1 MRRSRVRSIVIRMR
15 TVLVLLFLVLLTTCA
30 QPHWAEAVAAADPA
44 FGGGEALEF
53 MLRLSPVDKLVGDP
67 LQRTRFLREQRDQQD
82 AEAMKLVLELTTESA
97 AAPALEF
104 LRSDAGNAF
113 VQAELSVIGLYPFHA
128 EMTQQRTARFSD
140 PAQVGESASRDVA
153 HATQVIGEGGSGSP
167 SLLAEAIG
175 AARLTPDHAHAIGAF
190 FTSDDGVRWLAVR
203 AEAWARTHQRLQ
215 SFRTEARARGFLWTP
230 PEDLEELIL
239 PPSTYRESAEP
250 RSTGSGR

>member
-1 MRRSRVRSIVIRMR
+1 MRSNPAPMRVVA
-15 TVLVLLFLVLLTTCA
+15 VWLLLSLLIACT
-30 QPHWAEAVAAADPA
+30 QPRWANAVAAADPA

-53 MLRLSPVDKLVGDP
+53 LLGHSPNDKLVGNP
-67 LQRTRFLREQRDQQD
+67 LERARFLREQRERHD
-82 AEAMKLVLELTTESA
+82 A
-97 AAPALEF
+97 AAVDLVHELASGAAAEPALEF

-113 VQAELSVIGLYPFHA
+113 VQAELWVIGLYPFHA
-128 EMTQQRTARFSD
+128 EMTRQRTERFSD
-140 PAQVGESASRDVA
+140 PARVGESASRDVA

-167 SLLAEAIG
+167 PLLAETIG

-203 AEAWARTHQRLQ
+203 ADAWARTHQRLQ
-215 SFRTEARARGFLWTP
+215 SFRAEARARGFLWTP

-250 RSTGSGR
+250 QSSGSGR

>member
-82 AEAMKLVLELTTESA
+82 AEAVKLVLELTTESA

-113 VQAELSVIGLYPFHA
+113 VQAELWAIGLYPHHA
-128 EMTQQRTARFSD
+128 GQAQQRAERFSD
-140 PAQVGESASRDVA
+140 PARVGASARRDIA
-153 HATQVIGEGGSGSP
+153 HGMQLIVEGGSASP
-167 SLLAEAIG
+167 SIVAETIG
-175 AARLTPDHAHAIGAF
+175 AAWVTPEQARAIGAF
-190 FTSDDGVRWLAVR
+190 FTSEDGVRWLAVR